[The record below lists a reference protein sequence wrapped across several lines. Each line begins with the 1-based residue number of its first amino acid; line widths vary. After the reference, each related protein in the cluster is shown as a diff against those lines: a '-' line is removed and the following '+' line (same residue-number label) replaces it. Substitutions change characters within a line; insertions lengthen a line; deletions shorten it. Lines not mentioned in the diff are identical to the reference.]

1 MVIFFLHETIAI
13 VGNSSAGLVPNV
25 FGKLRNVISRR
36 SCIELVI
43 NKYVWNLCIVNDQFL
58 KSSC

>member
-1 MVIFFLHETIAI
+1 MAVFFLYETIAI
-13 VGNSSAGLVPNV
+13 VGNSCSDLVPKV
-25 FGKLRNVISRR
+25 FGKQRNVISRR